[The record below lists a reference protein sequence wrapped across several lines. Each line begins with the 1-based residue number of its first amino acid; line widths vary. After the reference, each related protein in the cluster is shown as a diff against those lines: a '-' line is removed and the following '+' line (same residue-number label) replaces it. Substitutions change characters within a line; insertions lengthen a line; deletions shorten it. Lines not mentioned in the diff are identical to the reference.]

1 MAGIIGDA
9 NDPVVNTA
17 GVVRRAARKEWLYL
31 IVALIGGMIGGALAN
46 RFALATRA
54 FASDTPVKSIAAQEI
69 LLVDVKGKTRASL
82 HLNADGF
89 PVLNMF
95 DNTDKNRLGM
105 GFAKGGIVGMDLAD
119 PKGTQ
124 RVLLSVGGES
134 VPALRFFDDLGRL
147 RLLAGIDG
155 QGDPSLEFYDH
166 DGKLMRELP

>member
-9 NDPVVNTA
+9 NVVNTA
-17 GVVRRAARKEWLYL
+17 GVVPGTARKEWLFL
-31 IVALIGGMIGGALAN
+31 VVALVGGMIGGAFAS
-46 RFALATRA
+46 RFALPTRS

-69 LLVDVKGKTRASL
+69 LLVDAKGKTHASL
-82 HLNADGF
+82 HLNPDGF

-95 DNTDKNRLGM
+95 DGADKNPLRI
-105 GFAKGGIVGMDLAD
+105 GFGKGGIVGMDLAD

-124 RVLLSVGGES
+124 RVLLSVGGDG

-147 RLLAGIDG
+147 RLLTGIDG

>member
-9 NDPVVNTA
+9 NGPAVSTA
-17 GVVRRAARKEWLYL
+17 GVVPGAARKEWLYVL
-31 IVALIGGMIGGALAN
+31 VALVGGMIGGAFAN
-46 RFALATRA
+46 RFALPTRA
-54 FASDTPVKSIAAQEI
+54 FASDAPVKSIAAQEI
-69 LLVDVKGKTRASL
+69 LLVDAKGKTHASL

-105 GFAKGGIVGMDLAD
+105 GFGKGGIVGMDLAD

-124 RVLLSVGGES
+124 RILLSVGGEG
-134 VPALRFFDDLGRL
+134 VTALRFFDDLGRL
-147 RLLAGIDG
+147 RLLTGIDG